1 MRLLFRLCHERRLFT
16 SRERFSVTAH
26 RFENFPRIVRS
37 LFDATRD
44 YAKRRNVSLSDITP
58 RFWIACS
65 RKTQNRDDTSRRF
78 QKFEVL
84 KYSFFPPTFRK
95 KKKRKTYFVRPLVSR
110 IDFPESQSCWPWW
123 GCSPSRLFT
132 KFWEGAR
139 PFFRQPPWSSRVR
152 HGPRERRTGPPLWL
166 LRPVDTLGHP
176 FVACIGVKLKTCF
189 QKILLRNLIARSNNY
204 DASTIRKSRIVGE
217 ISPSS
222 PSLFPISN
230 SIRTTN

>member
-84 KYSFFPPTFRK
+84 KYSFFPPTSRK
-95 KKKRKTYFVRPLVSR
+95 KKKKEKPISFVPSFPGSIFQNRRVVDRGGDARLPDYLRSSERVRVRFFGSLRGVLACATVHVNEGPDHPFGFYVRSTPLDTR
-110 IDFPESQSCWPWW
+110 
-123 GCSPSRLFT
+123 
-132 KFWEGAR
+132 
-139 PFFRQPPWSSRVR
+139 SSRA
-152 HGPRERRTGPPLWL
+152 L
-166 LRPVDTLGHP
+166 
-176 FVACIGVKLKTCF
+176 A
-189 QKILLRNLIARSNNY
+189 
-204 DASTIRKSRIVGE
+204 
-217 ISPSS
+217 
-222 PSLFPISN
+222 
-230 SIRTTN
+230 